1 MSATCVLPCASA
13 CERCARALARTVGWM
28 PMVTTSGVSRTRRIR
43 IRFWSFLELQSAWLA
58 SASLEHVVD
67 ASVDG
72 RYRKTNPRHICGRA
86 LPDPR
91 NDDGVGDVPGSVG
104 FDGGR
109 GLLFVNGSEY
119 DKSESSDSSP
129 IVSSWKKSDTVGV
142 IYDAGERSVQYTL
155 NGNAL
160 PFAKAEDVNDGVVMA
175 VSINT
180 GGEVRLK
187 IGNGGEFMPD
197 NCRPISDLVLDNGG
211 LKKRRKVAPESR
223 GEFSERNDFE
233 DANNNT
239 TTTTTERDA
248 VGATSTA
255 ATTTTSTTATTTS
268 TTTSTVGSNSKSTT
282 SSSATQEK
290 LAEEPASPLAMK
302 EIKSSHTLESLSQLS
317 METLKVT
324 LKSLGLKAG
333 GTALE
338 RANRLWQVKDIS
350 SREDV
355 PKKIRDKATFD
366 DVTRALEMKT

>member
-1 MSATCVLPCASA
+1 M
-13 CERCARALARTVGWM
+13 
-28 PMVTTSGVSRTRRIR
+28 
-43 IRFWSFLELQSAWLA
+43 
-58 SASLEHVVD
+58 
-67 ASVDG
+67 
-72 RYRKTNPRHICGRA
+72 
-86 LPDPR
+86 
-91 NDDGVGDVPGSVG
+91 
-104 FDGGR
+104 
-109 GLLFVNGSEY
+109 LFVNGSEC